1 MTGPVTRKIE
11 IARQIEE
18 MRLLASEQGTDLPA
32 KAKKQGISAAMV
44 AERLQRQQA
53 IVRTLEFCRDF
64 EHEIRAWAKA
74 HKEQAHKEQAD
85 AQQG

>member
-18 MRLLASEQGTDLPA
+18 MRLLVQEQATDLPL
-32 KAKKQGISAAMV
+32 KARKQNISAAMV
-44 AERLQRQQA
+44 AERLQGQQA

-64 EHEIRAWAKA
+64 EPVIRDWARA
-74 HKEQAHKEQAD
+74 HKEKANAPQE
-85 AQQG
+85 